1 MESNSKRL
9 LSRATYKRIKVMNRD
24 ELSDFIADI
33 YGRGFE
39 AGRKA
44 GTPDILMRT
53 FRETLMS
60 IDGIGPTRA
69 DAIMKK
75 LGDTFAL
82 KMKRDEPT
90 EGDGTPEENDGNDE
104 EAHGE

>member
-9 LSRATYKRIKVMNRD
+9 LSRATYKRIKGMDREQVSEYVAN
-24 ELSDFIADI
+24 I
-33 YGRGFE
+33 YLHGFE

-69 DAIMKK
+69 DAIMKR

-82 KMKRDEPT
+82 KEKQTEPT
-90 EGDGTPEENDGNDE
+90 EGDGTPAEIDGNDE
-104 EAHGE
+104 EAE